1 MTNIKFDQD
10 IITIKEKNK
19 QSEEISILFTGDFCP
34 IGTGEKLIEQGKLKN
49 LVSDLGDDFFKRDL
63 AVINV
68 EGPLIKDGIPIA
80 KTGPNIK
87 IHPDAVNFIKEGKF
101 DLLSLANNH
110 MGDFGP
116 SKVNETT
123 NWLDENKLAYVG
135 AGKNLKTARLE
146 KVFEIKGK
154 KIAFVAYAEYEF
166 GMATDSEAGAFPID
180 PVNNMEQI
188 TKLALKYD
196 YVLVIVHGG
205 NEHCPI
211 PNDALVTNYRGFIR
225 AGANG
230 VIATHTHCPL
240 GIEIYNECPIVYSTG
255 NFLFDIPFPNKEFSS
270 EHLWWKGYMVKLVFA
285 DDQALRLQVIPYTF
299 YPNGTSFTLFQ
310 GEEKNKFLDYI
321 AHISNIITDDAHR
334 RLLFEAFST
343 TMGPY
348 WIKYLGR
355 MGLMRQ
361 IFRKKVIY
369 ELLVARNLF
378 TCFAHYE
385 VNKTYLR
392 LVCENRVD
400 EVKKYLPELKRL
412 QKGLIT

>member
-1 MTNIKFDQD
+1 MTNIKFDKD
-10 IITIKEKNK
+10 IINIKENINN
-19 QSEEISILFTGDFCP
+19 SEEISMLFTGDFCP
-34 IGTGEKLIEQGKLKN
+34 IGGSEELIKQGKLKN
-49 LVSDLGDDFFKRDL
+49 LVSDLGSEFLNRDL
-63 AVINV
+63 AVLNV
-68 EGPLIKDGIPIA
+68 EGPLISDGIPTS

-87 IHPDAVNFIKEGKF
+87 IHRDAINFIKEAKF

-123 NWLDENKLAYVG
+123 TWLDENKLAYVG
-135 AGKNLKTARLE
+135 AGKNLETARCE
-146 KVFEIKGK
+146 KVFIIKGK

-166 GMATDSEAGAFPID
+166 GMATNNEAGVSPLD

-188 TKLALKYD
+188 SKLASKYD
-196 YVLVIVHGG
+196 YVIVIVHGG
-205 NEHCPI
+205 NEHCPV
-211 PNDALVTNYRGFIR
+211 PNDSLVTNYRGFIR

-240 GIEIYNECPIVYSTG
+240 GIEIYNGCPIVYSMG
-255 NFLFDIPFPNKEFSS
+255 NFLFDIPFPKREYTKDHF
-270 EHLWWKGYMVKLVFA
+270 WWKGYMVKLFFS
-285 DDQALRLQVIPYTF
+285 DNQALRLQVIPYTF
-299 YPNGTSFTLFQ
+299 YPNGTSFTLFE
-310 GEEKNKFLDYI
+310 GKEKKEFLDYLT
-321 AHISNIITDDAHR
+321 HISNIITDDTHR
-334 RLLFEAFST
+334 KLLFEAFT
-343 TMGPY
+343 TIMGPY

-361 IFRKKVIY
+361 LFRKKVIY
-369 ELLVARNLF
+369 ELLVTRNLF
-378 TCFAHYE
+378 TCLAHYE

-400 EVKKYLPELKRL
+400 EAIKYLPELKRL